1 MMGTAAAVLAWPI
14 NLCAAVATAN
24 VCALIS
30 GEWKNTPQQTRLWLL
45 LGLLLLFAAAS
56 VMAALTVESGKMDAC
71 FYESSSSGF
80 A

>member
-1 MMGTAAAVLAWPI
+1 MGTAAAVLAWPI

-24 VCALIS
+24 FCALIS

-56 VMAALTVESGKMDAC
+56 VMAA
-71 FYESSSSGF
+71 
-80 A
+80 